1 MVLVI
6 IVIVDVDV
14 AVCDGGGFF
23 DDATVFVGGLVLFL
37 ARYVSVRIRFDAYA
51 RMRNMMSGWI
61 LRIRLNQLYSL

>member
-6 IVIVDVDV
+6 IVIVDV

-37 ARYVSVRIRFDAYA
+37 ARYVSVRIRRYAYVL
-51 RMRNMMSGWI
+51 RRNMMSGWI

>member
-6 IVIVDVDV
+6 VVVDV
-14 AVCDGGGFF
+14 AVSDGGSFL

-61 LRIRLNQLYSL
+61 LRVRLNQLYSL

>member
-6 IVIVDVDV
+6 IVIVDV

-37 ARYVSVRIRFDAYA
+37 ARYVSVRIRRYAYVL
-51 RMRNMMSGWI
+51 WKI
-61 LRIRLNQLYSL
+61 